1 MNLVKKAM
9 SNKNFADSL
18 MESFCVSACCF
29 AKKYECFLWQNK
41 KSPFVVFSLKK

>member
-18 MESFCVSACCF
+18 MESFSVSTCCF
-29 AKKYECFLWQNK
+29 AKKKNINVFFDK
-41 KSPFVVFSLKK
+41 IKSFYLMCCH